1 MGYIEEIGMGLDNV
15 YRWLAEAGQP
25 EPSLRDTGG
34 SFITLYGLGM
44 EKALAER
51 EAELIDLAALGL
63 NERQQRTIVYLREQ
77 GRITNREY
85 QSLFEVS
92 YDTAHRDLRK
102 LLEKGLVKRRGKGRA
117 TYYVL
122 SI

>member
-1 MGYIEEIGMGLDNV
+1 MLNDFPV
-15 YRWLAEAGQP
+15 
-25 EPSLRDTGG
+25 
-34 SFITLYGLGM
+34 
-44 EKALAER
+44 
-51 EAELIDLAALGL
+51 ALGL
-63 NERQQRTIVYLREQ
+63 NDRQQGAIVYLREQ
-77 GRITNREY
+77 GQITNREY

-92 YDTAHRDLRK
+92 YDTAHRDLRE